1 VVDASAGN
9 LLTAPSSL
17 FLIDWEFA
25 TVGPLAFDLGSLL
38 GNLML
43 AVLSLKG
50 MCEVEQQQQQ
60 QQQQEQ
66 QEQQQQQQYTRR
78 EQAEWLLQVM
88 GEVWE
93 RFVLLYPTHLAAAAA
108 ASPEGAFQPM
118 SDRSDPSRHQSWQ
131 QQLLADR

>member
-9 LLTAPSSL
+9 LLTAPGSL

-60 QQQQEQ
+60 QQEQ

-93 RFVLLYPTHLAAAAA
+93 RFVLLYPTRLAAAA
-108 ASPEGAFQPM
+108 ASPEGAFQPI